1 MPTIFDNSGQEV
13 ERTTTVGTLLAARG
27 SNAHSAQVTAESAEE
42 SAAAEAAGIEMIVCR
57 SAFVEPV
64 REGTSKVFVT
74 AAIDF
79 SGAVTD
85 DEILGAAYTAL
96 NAGADAIITGRRPE
110 TVRRLTDE
118 QIPVMGHL
126 GFIPNKSTWYGGI
139 RAIGKTADEAM
150 LLWEQFQRLE
160 VAGAFGVECELIPA
174 AVMKEINQRTGLVT
188 VSLGS
193 GLEADI
199 MFLFSSDICGE
210 SERLPRHARAYGNIA
225 TLRQQIVDEREK
237 ALSAYR
243 ADVAAGSFPAAAEN
257 ALIDSDELAQ
267 LVERMGDGKEVLT

>member
-1 MPTIFDNSGQEV
+1 MTDIFDHTGQV
-13 ERTTTVGTLLAARG
+13 VDRTTTVGALIAARG
-27 SNAHSAQVTAESAEE
+27 SNAHAAQVTAESAEE
-42 SAAAEAAGIEMIVCR
+42 AAAAEAAGIEMIVCR
-57 SAFVEPV
+57 SAFVGPV

-85 DEILGAAYTAL
+85 DEMLGAAYTAL
-96 NAGADAIITGRRPE
+96 NAGADAIISGRRPK

-118 QIPVMGHL
+118 KIPVLGHL

-150 LLWEQFQRLE
+150 LLWDQFRRLE
-160 VAGAFGVECELIPA
+160 DAGAFGVECELIPA
-174 AVMKEINQRTGLVT
+174 EVMKEINQRTGLVT

-193 GLEADI
+193 GPDADV

-210 SERLPRHARAYGNIA
+210 SERLPRHARAYGDIKS
-225 TLRQQIVDEREK
+225 LRQQIVAERK
-237 ALSAYR
+237 TALVAFR
-243 ADVAAGSFPAAAEN
+243 ADVAAKDFPGSAEN
-257 ALIDSDELAQ
+257 ASIGADELAQ
-267 LVERMGDGKEVLT
+267 LIERLGQSK

>member
-1 MPTIFDNSGQEV
+1 MPTIFDSSGQEV
-13 ERTTTVGTLLAARG
+13 ERTTTVGTLIAARR

-64 REGTSKVFVT
+64 REGTSSVFVT

-85 DEILGAAYTAL
+85 DEMLAAAYTAL
-96 NAGADAIITGRRPE
+96 SAGADAIITGRRPE

-118 QIPVMGHL
+118 KIPVMGHL

-150 LLWEQFQRLE
+150 LLWDQFRRLE
-160 VAGAFGVECELIPA
+160 DAGAFGVECELIPA
-174 AVMKEINQRTGLVT
+174 AVMREINRRTGLVT

-193 GLEADI
+193 GSDADI

-210 SERLPRHARAYGNIA
+210 SERLPRHARAYGDIKS
-225 TLRQQIVDEREK
+225 LRQQVIDERVN
-237 ALSAYR
+237 ALTAYR
-243 ADVAAGSFPAAAEN
+243 ADVAAKTFPDDSEN
-257 ALIDSDELAQ
+257 ASIDNDELAQ
-267 LVERMGDGKEVLT
+267 LISRMDDDGVAN